1 MSEGKISR
9 RQFLSQTALAGTT
22 LAFGQ
27 SPFDSYAEEKPE
39 SMQNVWSARQPN
51 IVFILADDLGW
62 ADLSVYG
69 RSDYQ
74 TIYLDKF
81 AKESVRLTQA
91 YSNSAVCSPTRVGFL
106 TGRYQQR
113 LPVGLLE
120 PLPNRQQLGDR
131 VGLPPTHPTI
141 ASLLR
146 DGGYQTAL
154 VGKWHVGY
162 LPTYGPLKS
171 GFDEFFGIFS
181 GAVDYFTHKDG
192 SGELDLWEDETSVE
206 RIGYITDLLTERAVE
221 FINRA
226 AHGSQPFYLSLHY
239 TAPHWPWE
247 GPQDEETSRNL
258 LNLFHFDGGSPHIY
272 AEIVKRLDRGVGQ
285 VLRALE
291 NNRVD
296 KDTLVVFTSD
306 NGGERFSDLWPFAG
320 SKGSLYE
327 GGIRVPALVRWPKV
341 LPRNVVSQ
349 QVAISFDWTATFL
362 AAAGVLADPVYPL
375 DGIDLLPY
383 LTSAGKREVTVPRRL
398 FWRMQGQKAV
408 REGDLKY
415 LKVSRPDQVVALGG
429 LPPALLGTEF
439 LFDLSQDIRERANL
453 LTKRPLDAERLRQ
466 SFDVWNAQMLPEPTP
481 GP

>member
-1 MSEGKISR
+1 MGETKISR
-9 RQFLSQTALAGTT
+9 RQFLGRTALVSAAVA
-22 LAFGQ
+22 LGQ
-27 SPFDSYAEEKPE
+27 SPFNSLAEAQSEVVQK
-39 SMQNVWSARQPN
+39 VRSARQPN

-69 RSDYQ
+69 RPDYE
-74 TIYLDKF
+74 TRYLDKL
-81 AKESVRLTQA
+81 AKTGVRLTQA

-146 DGGYQTAL
+146 GGGYHTAL

-162 LPTYGPLKS
+162 LPTYSPLKS
-171 GFDEFFGIFS
+171 GFEEFFGIFS

-192 SGELDLWEDETSVE
+192 SGELDLWEDETPVE

-226 AHGSQPFYLSLHY
+226 AHGAQPFYLSLHY

-258 LNLFHFDGGSPHIY
+258 VDLFHFDGGSPQIY
-272 AEIVKRLDRGVGQ
+272 AEIVKRLDSGVGR

-291 NNRVD
+291 DNGVD
-296 KDTLVVFTSD
+296 NDTLVVFTSD
-306 NGGERFSDLWPFAG
+306 NGGERFSDIWPFAG

-327 GGIRVPALVRWPKV
+327 GGIRVPAIARWPRV
-341 LPRNVVSQ
+341 LPSNVVSH
-349 QVAISFDWTATFL
+349 QVAISFDWTATLL
-362 AAAGVLADPVYPL
+362 AAAGVSANPSYPL
-375 DGIDLLPY
+375 DGVNLLPY
-383 LTSAGKREVTVPRRL
+383 LASAGRGELTTSRRL
-398 FWRMQGQKAV
+398 FWRMQGQRAV
-408 REGDLKY
+408 REGNLKY
-415 LKVSRPDQVVALGG
+415 LKVARPDQVVALGG

-453 LTKRPLDAERLRQ
+453 LAKRPSDAARLRQ
-466 SFDVWNAQMLPEPTP
+466 AFDAWNAQVLPEPRP
-481 GP
+481 GS